1 MGEGA
6 GNVVMHNLNC
16 SVNYSN
22 SWGQNQSRTTKN
34 LQPLWVSVSR
44 SCIVCLALL
53 RPIVML
59 VDTALMTVTSAGLVV
74 AVRGISVV
82 AA

>member
-6 GNVVMHNLNC
+6 GNVVMHNVNC
-16 SVNYSN
+16 SVNYST
-22 SWGQNQSRTTKN
+22 SCWQNQSCTTKG

-44 SCIVCLALL
+44 SCIVCLTLL

-59 VDTALMTVTSAGLVV
+59 VDRALMTVTSVGCVV
-74 AVRGISVV
+74 AFRGKLW
-82 AA
+82 